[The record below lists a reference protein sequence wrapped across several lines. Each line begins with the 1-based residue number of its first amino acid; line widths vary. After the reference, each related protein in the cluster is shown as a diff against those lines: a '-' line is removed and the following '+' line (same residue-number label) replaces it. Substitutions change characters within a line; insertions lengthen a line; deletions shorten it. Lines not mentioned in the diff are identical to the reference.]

1 METRFDFDFEP
12 RFRPML
18 LLLGVTPRTSSVRL
32 DDSVLDVRFGP
43 WTFSTPVSNISGVHL
58 TGPYRWYTAIGA
70 RGSFADRGLTFGTT
84 TRGGVCL
91 VFRHPVPGLE
101 PTGRMLHPGLTL
113 TVAEPRRFA
122 DAVLARMARNG
133 VAGEPFRS
141 GSPV

>member
-1 METRFDFDFEP
+1 MDTRFDFDFEA
-12 RFRPML
+12 RFRPL
-18 LLLGVTPRTSSVRL
+18 LLMLGVAPRTSLVRL
-32 DDSVLDVRFGP
+32 DDTELDVRFGP
-43 WTFSTPVSNISGVHL
+43 WAFSTPVSNISGVHM

-91 VFRHPVPGLE
+91 VFHHPVPGLE

-122 DAVLARMARNG
+122 DAVLARMAG
-133 VAGEPFRS
+133 DGAAHDSF
-141 GSPV
+141 GSRTRV